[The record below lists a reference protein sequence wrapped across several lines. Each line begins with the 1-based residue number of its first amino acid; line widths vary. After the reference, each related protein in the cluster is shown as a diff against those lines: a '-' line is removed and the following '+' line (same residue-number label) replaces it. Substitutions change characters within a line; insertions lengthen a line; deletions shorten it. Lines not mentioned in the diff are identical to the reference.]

1 MDYFSRLAQRALG
14 MSGARFVQPR
24 IPSRYELGGDIAH
37 LDAPL
42 EQTDVVEQSGHLPAR
57 ESFATRAPAAERLAP
72 LQPAAQEPAAD
83 RAPQA
88 TLAQPFPPDVT
99 PGPLGRRA
107 DSAGTQPAE
116 ISRSAEAPPEREVV
130 ARGRQAIAV
139 SLSAQT
145 QPPPPPA
152 AARSTASPPIQ
163 PRETDRTIGYG
174 AAANRQLDETPPAVP
189 APAIR
194 VTIGRID
201 VRAVTAPTPP
211 ARHTPQAPAKPS
223 QSLEEYLRAGKGGSS
238 KP

>member
-1 MDYFSRLAQRALG
+1 

-57 ESFATRAPAAERLAP
+57 ESFATRAPAAERLTP
-72 LQPAAQEPAAD
+72 LQQAAQEPAAD
-83 RAPQA
+83 RAPHA
-88 TLAQPFPPDVT
+88 TLAQPLPLDIT
-99 PGPLGRRA
+99 AGPLSRGA

-116 ISRSAEAPPEREVV
+116 RSRSVESPPKRKAVS
-130 ARGRQAIAV
+130 RGRQAIAV
-139 SLSAQT
+139 SLGAQT
-145 QPPPPPA
+145 RPPPSPA
-152 AARSTASPPIQ
+152 AVRSTASPPIP
-163 PRETDRTIGYG
+163 PRETNRAIGYD
-174 AAANRQLDETPPAVP
+174 AATDGQLDETPPAVP

-201 VRAVTAPTPP
+201 VRAVMAPAPP
-211 ARHTPQAPAKPS
+211 ARRASQAPAKPS